1 MIIEHAAALAPR
13 RLKMGMVGGGR
24 GSLIGATHQR
34 AATLGGGVAL
44 VAGALSSTPE
54 RARLSA
60 EDFHIARERT
70 YDSWQEMLEHE
81 QAMPDDERLDLVS
94 VVTPNHLH
102 FPVAM
107 AFVAAGFH
115 VLIDKPMVHTSEE
128 ARRLATAV
136 EAAGNILAV
145 SYNYTG
151 YPMVKQARHMVQEG
165 RLGEIRKVV
174 VQYNQGWLGTRLE
187 ETGHKQ
193 ASWRTDPALAGP
205 GGAIGDIGS
214 HAENLLSTITG
225 LELAEVCADLSHL
238 VPGRRLDDDAN
249 VLLRFSS
256 GARGVLVASQIAT
269 GSQNDLSIQ
278 VWGTQGSLAWRQEQP
293 NHLNFTPAGGPTQVL
308 DRGSDDL
315 CPAARR
321 ASHLP
326 PGHPEGF
333 LEAFANVYRNVADS
347 IRARLAG
354 REPSE
359 LELDFPTVRDGARGV
374 FFVEKVVESSQAAQK
389 WLPAGWAP

>member
-1 MIIEHAAALAPR
+1 MVEQTAATAPS

-24 GSLIGATHQR
+24 GSLIGATHYR
-34 AATLGGGVAL
+34 AATLDGGVAL
-44 VAGALSSTPE
+44 LAGALSSTPE

-60 EDFHIARERT
+60 EDFQIARERT
-70 YDSWQEMLEHE
+70 YDSWQEMLERE
-81 QAMPDDERLDLVS
+81 QALPADERLDLVT

-107 AFVAAGFH
+107 AFIAAGFH
-115 VLIDKPMVHTSEE
+115 VLVDKPMVHTSQE
-128 ARRLATAV
+128 ATRLAAAV
-136 EAAGNILAV
+136 EGAGNILAV

-151 YPMVKQARHMVQEG
+151 YPMVKQARHMVREG
-165 RLGEIRKVV
+165 LLGEIRKVV

-187 ETGHKQ
+187 ETGNKQ
-193 ASWRTDPALAGP
+193 AAWRTDPALAGP

-249 VLLRFSS
+249 VLLRFSN

-278 VWGTQGSLAWRQEQP
+278 VWGTGAGLAWRQEQP
-293 NHLNFTPAGGPTQVL
+293 DQLVYMPAGAPTQIL
-308 DRGSDDL
+308 LQGSDDL

-321 ASHLP
+321 LKRMP
-326 PGHPEGF
+326 TGHPGGF
-333 LEAFANVYRNVADS
+333 LEAFANVYRNVADT

-354 REPSE
+354 REPTE
-359 LELDFPTVRDGARGV
+359 LELDFPTVYDGARGV

-389 WLPAGWAP
+389 WLPARWVG